1 MKPYIC
7 PRNVRHK
14 KECPTGDFPCRA
26 FFRRFEAVREAW
38 EAGMLSEREAAERL
52 GVSDTGFVAAKNA
65 SGINQDR
72 LDMGTALC

>member
-1 MKPYIC
+1 M
-7 PRNVRHK
+7 
-14 KECPTGDFPCRA
+14 
-26 FFRRFEAVREAW
+26 REAW

-52 GVSDTGFVAAKNA
+52 GISDTGFVAAKNA